1 MCGIITSLIMRSGP
15 YSRAMASP
23 SCPSAAVS
31 TVKSCP
37 RRSFMNVRNC
47 SLSSATKTVTL
58 FPSDTGDSGAFSVS
72 GSVLPMAAWESAA
85 VCGGWAGSSS
95 VKRVPF
101 PGVLSTVISPLCK
114 SI

>member
-1 MCGIITSLIMRSGP
+1 
-15 YSRAMASP
+15 
-23 SCPSAAVS
+23 
-31 TVKSCP
+31 
-37 RRSFMNVRNC
+37 MNVRNC

-58 FPSDTGDSGAFSVS
+58 FPSGTGDSDAFSVS
-72 GSVLPMAAWESAA
+72 GSLLLMATWESEEE

>member
-1 MCGIITSLIMRSGP
+1 
-15 YSRAMASP
+15 
-23 SCPSAAVS
+23 
-31 TVKSCP
+31 
-37 RRSFMNVRNC
+37 MNVRNC

-58 FPSDTGDSGAFSVS
+58 FPSGTGDSVAFSVS
-72 GSVLPMAAWESAA
+72 GSVLPMAAWESEAA

-95 VKRVPF
+95 VKHVPF